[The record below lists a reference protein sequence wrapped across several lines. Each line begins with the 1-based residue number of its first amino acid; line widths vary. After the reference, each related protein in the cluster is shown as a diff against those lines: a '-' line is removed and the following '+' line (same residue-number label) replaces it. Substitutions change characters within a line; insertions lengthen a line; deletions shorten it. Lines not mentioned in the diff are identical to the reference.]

1 MTLSKKQIYDR
12 NTWIFVR
19 TKGTY
24 RPDSIKSYL
33 RSMNEFFDISMLKG
47 SELHLSLIS
56 NEKIQFTAE
65 KMSK

>member
-1 MTLSKKQIYDR
+1 
-12 NTWIFVR
+12 
-19 TKGTY
+19 
-24 RPDSIKSYL
+24 
-33 RSMNEFFDISMLKG
+33 MNEFFDILMLTG